1 MTTLFQKDCIVIT
14 DQSAPKPLGAYSH
27 AVKAGPFVFLS
38 GIGARD
44 PQTNKEAGVVL
55 NNDGSVASYDIAVQT
70 RAVLA
75 NVESVLQ
82 ACGCTMHDVVDIHVF
97 LGNIQDFAAYNR
109 VYIDEFQRIF
119 NGQNLPSR
127 TTVESKPP
135 GHNYIEMKVIALCPS
150 PKS

>member
-1 MTTLFQKDCIVIT
+1 MMTTSTKECIVIT

-27 AVKAGPFVFLS
+27 AVKAPPFVFLA

-44 PQTNKEAGVVL
+44 PLTNREAGVVL
-55 NNDGSVASYDIAVQT
+55 NDDGSVASYDIAVQT

-75 NVESVLQ
+75 NIESVLT
-82 ACGCTMHDVVDIHVF
+82 ACGCTMHDVVDVHVF
-97 LGNIQDFAAYNR
+97 LGSIQDFAAYNR
-109 VYIDEFQRIF
+109 VYIEAFQAIF
-119 NGQNLPSR
+119 NGKDLPAR
-127 TTVESKPP
+127 TTVEAKPP

>member
-1 MTTLFQKDCIVIT
+1 MTSKLSKDCVVIT

-44 PQTNKEAGVVL
+44 PYTNKEAGVVL
-55 NNDGSVASYDIAVQT
+55 NDDGGVASYDIEVQT
-70 RAVLA
+70 LAVLA

-82 ACGCTMHDVVDIHVF
+82 ACGCTMHDVVDIQVF
-97 LGNIQDFAAYNR
+97 LADMKDFAAYNR
-109 VYIDEFQRIF
+109 VYIEEFQRIF
-119 NGQNLPSR
+119 NGQNLPAR